1 MAPPPKRRL
10 LPMPDDPRS
19 YQNPSKKAELLAES
33 REYGKKASE
42 AEALRPSSAS
52 RWEVLG
58 GTTGDIESALIRD
71 TVTGRARTYRVGDF
85 LPDGS
90 GVQEVRRG
98 GMGTMSVSLIDEGG
112 REGWVGAP
120 PPAPAQP
127 SKSVPAAQPGYS
139 DGAVLAQI
147 LGAARN
153 PTLAGREAMLSPL
166 SADDW
171 AGLAEEVLDEE
182 GADDVLADW
191 AGPYD
196 EILDEDGA
204 LPYLEPFSRQMETLD
219 AMERAEETI
228 RKFRAY
234 ERYTPQTPPKDR

>member
-1 MAPPPKRRL
+1 
-10 LPMPDDPRS
+10 MPDDPRS

-71 TVTGRARTYRVGDF
+71 TVTGRTRGYRVGDF

-98 GMGTMSVSLIDEGG
+98 GMGTMLVSLIDEGG

-120 PPAPAQP
+120 PPAPIKISALEAYTDAEAFELSSEMRAELSEVAADVSRKG
-127 SKSVPAAQPGYS
+127 SKDTYGSPEYRAAEKRISAEFLAETGRDYLLTRERGPPEGVATIPAPAAIPPSLQ
-139 DGAVLAQI
+139 
-147 LGAARN
+147 
-153 PTLAGREAMLSPL
+153 
-166 SADDW
+166 DW
-171 AGLAEEVLDEE
+171 LTPYEEVLEEVELRQPYKLRRISPIEPLSEEYDEE
-182 GADDVLADW
+182 Q
-191 AGPYD
+191 
-196 EILDEDGA
+196 ED
-204 LPYLEPFSRQMETLD
+204 R
-219 AMERAEETI
+219 
-228 RKFRAY
+228 
-234 ERYTPQTPPKDR
+234 

>member
-1 MAPPPKRRL
+1 
-10 LPMPDDPRS
+10 MPDDPRS
-19 YQNPSKKAELLAES
+19 YQNPSKRAELLAES
-33 REYGKKASE
+33 REYGKNASE

-71 TVTGRARTYRVGDF
+71 TVTGRTRTYHVGDF

-127 SKSVPAAQPGYS
+127 SKRATEAQPGFS
-139 DGAVLAQI
+139 DGAALAQL

-153 PTLAGREAMLSPL
+153 PTPAGMAAILPPL
-166 SADDW
+166 SADEVLSDW
-171 AGLAEEVLDEE
+171 AGPYEEVLDEE
-182 GADDVLADW
+182 GA
-191 AGPYD
+191 
-196 EILDEDGA
+196 
-204 LPYLEPFSRQMETLD
+204 LPYPEPLSRQVETSD
-219 AMERAEETI
+219 AMERAARLSLTVLP
-228 RKFRAY
+228 K
-234 ERYTPQTPPKDR
+234 KDR

>member
-1 MAPPPKRRL
+1 
-10 LPMPDDPRS
+10 MPDDPRS

-42 AEALRPSSAS
+42 AEALRPSSTS

-71 TVTGRARTYRVGDF
+71 TVTGRTRTYRVGDF

-127 SKSVPAAQPGYS
+127 SKSAPEAQPGFS
-139 DGAVLAQI
+139 DGAELAHL
-147 LGAARN
+147 LGAVRT
-153 PTLAGREAMLSPL
+153 PTPAGMAAILPPL
-166 SADDW
+166 SAD
-171 AGLAEEVLDEE
+171 EV
-182 GADDVLADW
+182 DDVLSDW
-191 AGPYD
+191 AGPY
-196 EILDEDGA
+196 EGVLDEEGA
-204 LPYLEPFSRQMETLD
+204 LPYLEPFSRQRETLD
-219 AMERAEETI
+219 AMERAEEII

-234 ERYTPQTPPKDR
+234 ESYTPQTPKKDR